1 MPLGDKEEPLFV
13 RDRKSKNGYVL
24 NHRNPTGLALIVLV
38 LVGLLITA
46 VVLLG

>member
-13 RDRKSKNGYVL
+13 RDSKAKNGYVL

-38 LVGLLITA
+38 LAGLLITA
-46 VVLLG
+46 LVVLA